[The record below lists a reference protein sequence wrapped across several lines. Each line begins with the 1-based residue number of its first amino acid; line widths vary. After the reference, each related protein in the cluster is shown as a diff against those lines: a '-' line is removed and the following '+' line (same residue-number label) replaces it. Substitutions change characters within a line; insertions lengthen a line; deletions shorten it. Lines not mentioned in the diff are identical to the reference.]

1 MIITDLQR
9 EKIYRDYHGKVCG
22 YICSRINDSQDAEDI
37 ASNVFVKVFEKLDGF
52 DESRASLSTWIY
64 TIARNTLTD
73 YYRTKKQFV
82 ELSEAQESDF
92 SVEDEICNE
101 EMLGR
106 LADALESLPERERD
120 IVILRY
126 YSGRTLKEIAGR
138 LGISY
143 AYVKTLQN
151 KALAKLKIL
160 LE

>member
-1 MIITDLQR
+1 MIIADLQR
-9 EKIYRDYHGKVCG
+9 EKIYRDYHGKVCA
-22 YICSRINDSQDAEDI
+22 YIRSRINDMQDAEDI
-37 ASNVFVKVFEKLDGF
+37 VANVFVKVFEKLDSF
-52 DESRASLSTWIY
+52 DESRALLSTWIY
-64 TIARNTLTD
+64 TITRNTLTD

-82 ELSEAQESDF
+82 ELPEAQESGF

-106 LADALESLPERERD
+106 LADALEALPERERD

-126 YSGRTLKEIAGR
+126 YSGRTLKEISGK

-143 AYVKTLQN
+143 SHVKTLQN

>member
-9 EKIYRDYHGKVCG
+9 EKIYRDYHERVCG
-22 YICSRINDSQDAEDI
+22 YIRSRINDMQDAEDI
-37 ASNVFVKVFEKLDGF
+37 ASSVFVKVFEKLDSF

-82 ELSEAQESDF
+82 ELTEAQESGF

-101 EMLGR
+101 EMLER
-106 LADALESLPERERD
+106 LADALESLPERERN

-143 AYVKTLQN
+143 SHVKTLQN